1 MNDKVS
7 DSTIFTPPKRE
18 RVQRKINSGGCM
30 NSKHSVRASVAAI
43 WFLIAIPLFAHHG
56 ASEYDMT
63 KIVTLTATVKELQF
77 VNPHTL
83 LVFTAKDDSGK
94 AVEWD
99 GELPSPNLLS
109 RRGWS
114 RSTLKPGDQ
123 VTVIGSPAKNGE
135 KGMQVK
141 KMVFPDGHQLPGTVL
156 PPDSSK

>member
-1 MNDKVS
+1 MSKGRIKQAAWMI
-7 DSTIFTPPKRE
+7 IF
-18 RVQRKINSGGCM
+18 
-30 NSKHSVRASVAAI
+30 
-43 WFLIAIPLFAHHG
+43 FLISIPMFAHHG

-63 KIVTLTATVKELQF
+63 KIVTLAGTVKQLQF

-83 LVFTAKDDSGK
+83 LVFTVKEDGGK
-94 AVEWD
+94 AIEWE

-123 VTVIGSPAKNGE
+123 VTVIGAPAKNGE

-141 KMVFPDGHQLPGTVL
+141 KLVFPDGHELPGTVL

>member
-1 MNDKVS
+1 
-7 DSTIFTPPKRE
+7 
-18 RVQRKINSGGCM
+18 M
-30 NSKHSVRASVAAI
+30 NSERSRRVVLTVTLL
-43 WFLIAIPLFAHHG
+43 LISIPLLAHHG

-63 KIVTLTATVKELQF
+63 KIVSLRATVIELQY

-83 LVFTAKDDSGK
+83 LTFSVKDDSGK
-94 AVEWD
+94 AMEWQ

-114 RSTLKPGDQ
+114 RSILKPGDQ
-123 VTVIGSPAKNGE
+123 VTIIGAPAKNGE

-141 KMVFPDGHQLPGTVL
+141 KLVFPDGHELPGTVL

>member
-1 MNDKVS
+1 MNNRRILRFVL
-7 DSTIFTPPKRE
+7 TITY
-18 RVQRKINSGGCM
+18 
-30 NSKHSVRASVAAI
+30 
-43 WFLIAIPLFAHHG
+43 FLISIPLLAHHG

-63 KIVTLTATVKELQF
+63 KIVTLNGTVKELQF
-77 VNPHTL
+77 VNPHSL
-83 LVFTAKDDSGK
+83 LTFTVKDDSGK
-94 AVEWD
+94 AMEWQ

-141 KMVFPDGHQLPGTVL
+141 KLVFPDGHELPGTVL
-156 PPDSSK
+156 PADSSK

>member
-1 MNDKVS
+1 MKG
-7 DSTIFTPPKRE
+7 E
-18 RVQRKINSGGCM
+18 RTR
-30 NSKHSVRASVAAI
+30 RVALTAA
-43 WFLIAIPLFAHHG
+43 FLLISIPLLAHHG

-63 KIVTLTATVKELQF
+63 KIVTLPATVKELQF

-83 LVFTAKDDSGK
+83 LVFTVKDDSGK
-94 AVEWD
+94 TMEWE

-114 RSTLKPGDQ
+114 RNTLKPGDQ

-141 KMVFPDGHQLPGTVL
+141 KLVFPDGHELPGTVL

>member
-1 MNDKVS
+1 MRAERILRVALTVS
-7 DSTIFTPPKRE
+7 
-18 RVQRKINSGGCM
+18 
-30 NSKHSVRASVAAI
+30 
-43 WFLIAIPLFAHHG
+43 FLLLSIPLLAHHG

-63 KIVTLTATVKELQF
+63 KIVTLAATVKELQF
-77 VNPHTL
+77 VNPHSL
-83 LVFTAKDDSGK
+83 LTFTVRDDSGK
-94 AVEWD
+94 ASEWQ

-114 RSTLKPGDQ
+114 RSTLKPGEQ

-141 KMVFPDGHQLPGTVL
+141 KLVFPDGHELPGTVL

>member
-1 MNDKVS
+1 MKSRWITRVALIVA
-7 DSTIFTPPKRE
+7 IFLT
-18 RVQRKINSGGCM
+18 S
-30 NSKHSVRASVAAI
+30 
-43 WFLIAIPLFAHHG
+43 IPLLAHHG

-63 KIVTLTATVKELQF
+63 KIVSLRATVTELQF

-83 LVFTAKDDSGK
+83 LVFTVKDDSGK
-94 AVEWD
+94 ANEWQ

-123 VTVIGSPAKNGE
+123 VTVIGAPAKNGE

-141 KMVFPDGHQLPGTVL
+141 KLVFPDGHELPGTVL

>member
-1 MNDKVS
+1 MKSVHVS
-7 DSTIFTPPKRE
+7 
-18 RVQRKINSGGCM
+18 
-30 NSKHSVRASVAAI
+30 RAILTAAI
-43 WFLIAIPLFAHHG
+43 FLISIPLLAHHG

-63 KIVTLTATVKELQF
+63 KIVTLNATVKELQY

-83 LVFTAKDDSGK
+83 LTFTVKDDSGK
-94 AVEWD
+94 AIEWQ

-114 RSTLKPGDQ
+114 RSILKPGDQ
-123 VTVIGSPAKNGE
+123 VTIIGAPAKNGE

-141 KMVFPDGHQLPGTVL
+141 KLVFPDGHELPGTVL

>member
-1 MNDKVS
+1 MISGRIMRGALTIIFFLVS
-7 DSTIFTPPKRE
+7 
-18 RVQRKINSGGCM
+18 
-30 NSKHSVRASVAAI
+30 
-43 WFLIAIPLFAHHG
+43 IPLWAHHG

-83 LVFTAKDDSGK
+83 LVFTVKDNSGK
-94 AVEWD
+94 AGEWQ

-123 VTVIGSPAKNGE
+123 VTVIGAPAKNGE

-141 KMVFPDGHQLPGTVL
+141 KLVFPDGHELPGTVL

>member
-1 MNDKVS
+1 MKSERIAHVAL
-7 DSTIFTPPKRE
+7 TI
-18 RVQRKINSGGCM
+18 SL
-30 NSKHSVRASVAAI
+30 
-43 WFLIAIPLFAHHG
+43 FLISVPSLAHHG

-63 KIVTLTATVKELQF
+63 KIVTLRATVTELQY

-83 LVFTAKDDSGK
+83 LTFTVKDDNGK
-94 AVEWD
+94 AMEWE

-123 VTVIGSPAKNGE
+123 VTVIGAPAKNGE
-135 KGMQVK
+135 RGMQVK
-141 KMVFPDGHQLPGTVL
+141 KLVFPDGHELPGTVL

>member
-1 MNDKVS
+1 MKSERIMRIALTIGFLLVS
-7 DSTIFTPPKRE
+7 
-18 RVQRKINSGGCM
+18 V
-30 NSKHSVRASVAAI
+30 
-43 WFLIAIPLFAHHG
+43 PLLAHHG

-63 KIVTLTATVKELQF
+63 KIVSLPATVTEFQY

-83 LVFTAKDDSGK
+83 VTFTVKDNSGK
-94 AVEWD
+94 AVEWQ

-114 RSTLKPGDQ
+114 RSTLKSGDQ
-123 VTVIGSPAKNGE
+123 VTIIGAPAKNGE

-141 KMVFPDGHQLPGTVL
+141 KMVFPDGHELPGTVL

>member
-1 MNDKVS
+1 MNRHL
-7 DSTIFTPPKRE
+7 FTRLALT
-18 RVQRKINSGGCM
+18 S
-30 NSKHSVRASVAAI
+30 S
-43 WFLIAIPLFAHHG
+43 FLFFTSAPLFAHHG

-63 KIVTLTATVKELQF
+63 KIVSLNATVKQLQF

-83 LVFTAKDDSGK
+83 LVFSVKDDAGK
-94 AVEWD
+94 VNEWE

-123 VTVIGSPAKNGE
+123 VTVIGSPAKNGQN
-135 KGMQVK
+135 GMQVK
-141 KMVFPDGHQLPGTVL
+141 KLVFPDGHEMPGTVL

>member
-1 MNDKVS
+1 MKSERMSRVGL
-7 DSTIFTPPKRE
+7 TVIF
-18 RVQRKINSGGCM
+18 
-30 NSKHSVRASVAAI
+30 
-43 WFLIAIPLFAHHG
+43 FLISIPLLAHHG

-63 KIVTLTATVKELQF
+63 KIVTLNGTVTELQF

-83 LVFTAKDDSGK
+83 LAFTVKDEAGK
-94 AVEWD
+94 VIEWQ
-99 GELPSPNLLS
+99 GELPSPNLLT

-123 VTVIGSPAKNGE
+123 VTIIGAPAKNGE

-141 KMVFPDGHQLPGTVL
+141 KLVFPDGHELPGTVL

>member
-1 MNDKVS
+1 MKS
-7 DSTIFTPPKRE
+7 ARI
-18 RVQRKINSGGCM
+18 M
-30 NSKHSVRASVAAI
+30 RAASAVTF
-43 WFLIAIPLFAHHG
+43 FLISIPLLAHHG

-63 KIVTLTATVKELQF
+63 KIVTLRATVTELQF

-83 LVFTAKDDSGK
+83 LVFAVKDDSGK
-94 AVEWD
+94 ATEWQ

-123 VTVIGSPAKNGE
+123 VTVIGAPAKNGE

-141 KMVFPDGHQLPGTVL
+141 KLVFPDGHELPGTVL

>member
-1 MNDKVS
+1 MKTGRIARGAL
-7 DSTIFTPPKRE
+7 TIGLLL
-18 RVQRKINSGGCM
+18 I
-30 NSKHSVRASVAAI
+30 SV
-43 WFLIAIPLFAHHG
+43 PLWAHHG
-56 ASEYDMT
+56 ATEYDMT
-63 KIVTLTATVKELQF
+63 KIVTLSGTVKELQF

-83 LVFTAKDDSGK
+83 LSFTVKDDSGK
-94 AVEWD
+94 AIEWQ

-123 VTVIGSPAKNGE
+123 VTIIGAPAKNGE

-141 KMVFPDGHQLPGTVL
+141 KLVFPDGHELPGTVL

>member
-1 MNDKVS
+1 M
-7 DSTIFTPPKRE
+7 
-18 RVQRKINSGGCM
+18 RV
-30 NSKHSVRASVAAI
+30 ALTATF
-43 WFLIAIPLFAHHG
+43 FLFSIPSLAHHG

-83 LVFTAKDDSGK
+83 LVFTVKDDSGK
-94 AVEWD
+94 ASEWQ

-114 RSTLKPGDQ
+114 RRTLKPGDQ
-123 VTVIGSPAKNGE
+123 VTVIGAPAKNGE

-141 KMVFPDGHQLPGTVL
+141 KLVFPDGHELPGTVL

>member
-1 MNDKVS
+1 MKS
-7 DSTIFTPPKRE
+7 E
-18 RVQRKINSGGCM
+18 RIAR
-30 NSKHSVRASVAAI
+30 VALAAG
-43 WFLIAIPLFAHHG
+43 FLLISIPLLAHHG

-63 KIVTLTATVKELQF
+63 KIVTLRATVTELLF

-83 LVFTAKDDSGK
+83 LSFTVKDDSGK
-94 AVEWD
+94 TMEWQ

-123 VTVIGSPAKNGE
+123 VTVIGAPAKNGQN
-135 KGMQVK
+135 GMQVK
-141 KMVFPDGHQLPGTVL
+141 KLVFPDGHELPGTVL

>member
-1 MNDKVS
+1 MK
-7 DSTIFTPPKRE
+7 STQLT
-18 RVQRKINSGGCM
+18 RVVLTIG
-30 NSKHSVRASVAAI
+30 
-43 WFLIAIPLFAHHG
+43 FLLISIPVLAHHG

-63 KIVTLTATVKELQF
+63 KIVSMSGTVKELQF

-83 LVFTAKDDSGK
+83 LTFTVKDDSGK
-94 AVEWD
+94 VSEWE

-123 VTVIGSPAKNGE
+123 VTIIGAPAKNGE

-141 KMVFPDGHQLPGTVL
+141 KLVFPDGHELPGTVL

>member
-1 MNDKVS
+1 MESEWIRRVALTV
-7 DSTIFTPPKRE
+7 TIFL
-18 RVQRKINSGGCM
+18 VS
-30 NSKHSVRASVAAI
+30 
-43 WFLIAIPLFAHHG
+43 IPLLAHHG

-63 KIVTLTATVKELQF
+63 KIVSLRATVTELQF

-83 LVFTAKDDSGK
+83 LVFTVKDDSGK
-94 AVEWD
+94 ANEWQ

-123 VTVIGSPAKNGE
+123 VTVIGAPAKNGE

-141 KMVFPDGHQLPGTVL
+141 KLVFPDGHELPGTVL

>member
-1 MNDKVS
+1 
-7 DSTIFTPPKRE
+7 
-18 RVQRKINSGGCM
+18 M
-30 NSKHSVRASVAAI
+30 NSKRILRVALTAAS
-43 WFLIAIPLFAHHG
+43 FLVSIPLLAHHG

-63 KIVTLTATVKELQF
+63 KIVTLSGTVKQLQF

-83 LVFTAKDDSGK
+83 LVFTVKDDSGK
-94 AVEWD
+94 AMEWQ

-123 VTVIGSPAKNGE
+123 VTVIGAPAKNGE

-141 KMVFPDGHQLPGTVL
+141 KLVFPDGHELPGTVL

>member
-1 MNDKVS
+1 MNGRRIARGALTALLCLV
-7 DSTIFTPPKRE
+7 
-18 RVQRKINSGGCM
+18 
-30 NSKHSVRASVAAI
+30 AS
-43 WFLIAIPLFAHHG
+43 PLWAHHG

-63 KIVTLTATVKELQF
+63 KIASLHATVVELQY

-83 LVFTAKDDSGK
+83 LTFTVKDDAGK
-94 AVEWD
+94 AVEWQ

-123 VTVIGSPAKNGE
+123 VTVIGALAKNGE

-141 KMVFPDGHQLPGTVL
+141 KLVFPDGHELPGTVL

>member
-1 MNDKVS
+1 M
-7 DSTIFTPPKRE
+7 KRE
-18 RVQRKINSGGCM
+18 RITLAVLTA
-30 NSKHSVRASVAAI
+30 AS
-43 WFLIAIPLFAHHG
+43 FLLALPLLAHHG

-63 KIVTLTATVKELQF
+63 KIVTLRATVSELQF

-83 LVFTAKDDSGK
+83 LVFTVKDESGK
-94 AVEWD
+94 AEEWT
-99 GELPSPNLLS
+99 GELPSPNLLT

-123 VTVIGSPAKNGE
+123 VTVIGAPARNGE

-141 KMVFPDGHQLPGTVL
+141 KLVFPDGHELPGTVL

>member
-1 MNDKVS
+1 MKNGQ
-7 DSTIFTPPKRE
+7 IP
-18 RVQRKINSGGCM
+18 
-30 NSKHSVRASVAAI
+30 RAA
-43 WFLIAIPLFAHHG
+43 LTIAISLISIPALAHHG

-63 KIVTLTATVKELQF
+63 KIVTLNGTVKELQY

-83 LVFTAKDDSGK
+83 LTFTVKDDGGK
-94 AVEWD
+94 PSEWV

-123 VTVIGSPAKNGE
+123 VTIIGAPAKNGE
-135 KGMQVK
+135 RGMQVK
-141 KMVFPDGHQLPGTVL
+141 KLVFPDGHELPGTVL

>member
-1 MNDKVS
+1 MTS
-7 DSTIFTPPKRE
+7 ERITRLALTIGF
-18 RVQRKINSGGCM
+18 
-30 NSKHSVRASVAAI
+30 
-43 WFLIAIPLFAHHG
+43 FLISIPLWAHHG

-63 KIVTLTATVKELQF
+63 KIVTLRATVTEFQY

-83 LVFTAKDDSGK
+83 LTFTVKDDSAK
-94 AVEWD
+94 AMEWQ

-123 VTVIGSPAKNGE
+123 VTVIGAPAKNGE
-135 KGMQVK
+135 RGMQVK
-141 KMVFPDGHQLPGTVL
+141 KLVFPDGHELPGTVL